1 MCNFWIIFNTFPLVC
16 QLPCWLRGSISL
28 SKNPGPPANVPP
40 CQRQRGFKTGGF
52 GRLYHLQ
59 AIFQPIHLSR
69 IIECLCLS
77 TPEGVTS
84 YHKPPAPL
92 LIKRDGRIRLRRIVK
107 KKKKGKGERRMEG
120 QAGPVLFFTLRGEV
134 ADSRSSDTGA
144 WQVFSFNI

>member
-1 MCNFWIIFNTFPLVC
+1 MFLFIKKPKKVNVQFLDYFNTFALVC
-16 QLPCWLRGSISL
+16 QLPCWLQGSISL

-107 KKKKGKGERRMEG
+107 KKKRKKGRKMDGGTGWTGTVFHSEG
-120 QAGPVLFFTLRGEV
+120 
-134 ADSRSSDTGA
+134 
-144 WQVFSFNI
+144 